1 MNTIM
6 FMVGETDMSH
16 RVVAENYKVGTIPE
30 YELWTDANGKEHRS
44 KYRERVQGSLEMKF
58 LSINEYQDFVFLL
71 ESEVNTDLTYEMTVY
86 DNITEQEKEI
96 IGFIDYEPTRY
107 RAPDWADMMER
118 ITLTIR
124 EQ

>member
-1 MNTIM
+1 MLNTM
-6 FMVGETDMSH
+6 FMVNETDLSH
-16 RVVAENYKVGTIPE
+16 RVVAENYKIGTKPE

-44 KYRERVQGSLEMKF
+44 KYRERVQGTLELKF

-71 ESEVNTDLTYEMTVY
+71 EREIRADLTYPLTVY
-86 DNITEQEKEI
+86 DNIQEQEKEI
-96 IGFIDYEPTRY
+96 TGFIDYDPTRY
-107 RAPDWADMMER
+107 RDPGWADMMER